1 MMVANIASGNNLAL
15 QKNLQSF
22 WFKKYLVAI
31 YIAEYII
38 EAMKSTTGMDAPISR
53 KQFFGPKFSFE

>member
-1 MMVANIASGNNLAL
+1 MANIASGNNLAL

-38 EAMKSTTGMDAPISR
+38 EAMKSTTTGMDAPISS
-53 KQFFGPKFSFE
+53 KQIFGPKFSFE